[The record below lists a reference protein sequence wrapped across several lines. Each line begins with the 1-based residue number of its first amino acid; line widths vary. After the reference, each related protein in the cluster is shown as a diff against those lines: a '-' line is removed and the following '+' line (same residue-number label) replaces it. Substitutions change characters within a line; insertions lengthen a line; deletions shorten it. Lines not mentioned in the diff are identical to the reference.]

1 MPIIPIGHET
11 WWQTGELAERIAGSS
26 PNSASISL
34 DGDSRATMV
43 YIVSGP
49 GQNPI
54 DATNPLVA
62 FCQQVLGYVELDKD
76 AAGNITNGS
85 LNRWAPMTHPQ
96 FRWLYADKITSIKGI
111 GIVRKV
117 PEDPNSDLLIGETF
131 GGISWQVIQP
141 SYLVYDKYEVTV
153 EFAAKNYLAVNDET
167 MDKLAE
173 TDVDNY
179 KISGLW
185 AKYYNDK
192 GEQVNITGNPYREY
206 MRFVTYTTETS
217 AEFLTMKGGAFTFES
232 DVAEVQKQSI
242 PGFFGKTL
250 IPKVVLKMVW
260 NIVPY
265 AFVDPNKDESTNIF
279 QALGRVNQNWFF
291 GYAPGELL
299 FTGFTNTQKCKNQ
312 FEIFDYS
319 LDKVK
324 DLPKINEVLYT
335 DITFNFLYIP
345 VYSYATNGYLYPNVA
360 GVHKPQGVINPN
372 NLSYINAGHNL
383 AQTQVNKRYYPVVS
397 ADVTTPV
404 TPNNLK
410 KKPIYGSYPFELMFN
425 GKPYRMALES
435 QQ

>member
-1 MPIIPIGHET
+1 MPIIPVGNEKF
-11 WWQTGELAERIAGSS
+11 WETGEISEKISGSS

-43 YIVSGP
+43 FMVYGP
-49 GQNPI
+49 GK
-54 DATNPLVA
+54 DLTEKNPLVT
-62 FCQQVLGYVELDKD
+62 FCQEVLGYVQ
-76 AAGNITNGS
+76 TNPINGA
-85 LNRWAPMTHPQ
+85 LYRWSPMTHPQ

-111 GIVRKV
+111 GFVR
-117 PEDPNSDLLIGETF
+117 EDQADPNSDLIVGRTF
-131 GGISWQVIQP
+131 GSTSWQVIPPQ
-141 SYLVYDKYEVTV
+141 YLVYDKYEVTV
-153 EFAAKNYLAVNDET
+153 EFAAKNYLAINDQT

-173 TDVDNY
+173 ADINTY
-179 KISGLW
+179 KISGAY

-192 GEQVNITGNPYREY
+192 GEQVNITGDPFREY

-242 PGFFGKTL
+242 PGFYGKTL

-260 NIVPY
+260 NTVPY
-265 AFVDPNKDESTNIF
+265 AFVDPNRNESTNIF

-312 FEIFDYS
+312 FDVYDYS
-319 LDKVK
+319 LDKVAH
-324 DLPKINEVLYT
+324 LPKINDILYT
-335 DITFNFLYIP
+335 DITFSFLYIP
-345 VYSYATNGYLYPNVA
+345 VYSYAANGVNLYPNVG
-360 GVHKPQGVINPN
+360 GVHRPQGVINPN
-372 NLSYINAGHNL
+372 NLSYVNAGHNL

-397 ADVTTPV
+397 ADVTTPA
-404 TPNNLK
+404 TPANLK

-425 GKPYRMALES
+425 GKPYIMALES